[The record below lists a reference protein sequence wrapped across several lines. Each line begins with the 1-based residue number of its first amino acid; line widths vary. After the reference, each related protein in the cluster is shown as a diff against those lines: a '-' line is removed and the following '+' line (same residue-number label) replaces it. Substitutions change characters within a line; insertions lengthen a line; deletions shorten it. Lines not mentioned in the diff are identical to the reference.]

1 MHWTGRVNVYEKNIF
16 TSDHIINKYFG
27 KFDCRELQV
36 YNQQYY

>member
-16 TSDHIINKYFG
+16 TSDHIISKYFG
-27 KFDCRELQV
+27 KFDCHELQV